1 MIEYLEEFLLP
12 FNNAYKIRPFIGII
26 VGFSV
31 RGLTMPRI
39 SRNFFALLLGV
50 LGLILLFAV
59 ACGPTDPD
67 ETVPTEE
74 IQTTP
79 LTSSTEAAYPISTPI
94 VAEYPAP
101 VYDAQAANESGYPAP
116 AEPGPRVDPSE
127 RFQFDLP
134 LAANSTIVSGNA
146 AKNLPLAIVDVTFAG
161 VILGSGQ
168 SDENGR
174 FEIPVTPL
182 PEGHRI
188 GIALAS
194 LEPDVEFQDKLTELY
209 PYRGDGYMMLP
220 DIGVFFDTA
229 MTEE

>member
-1 MIEYLEEFLLP
+1 MIDYHEAFLLP
-12 FNNAYKIRPFIGII
+12 FNNADKIMSFIGII
-26 VGFSV
+26 GGFSV
-31 RGLTMPRI
+31 RGLTMPRL
-39 SRNFFALLLGV
+39 SRKFFAPLLGL

-59 ACGPTDPD
+59 ACGPTDLNEPIQ
-67 ETVPTEE
+67 TEE
-74 IQTTP
+74 IQKTP
-79 LTSSTEAAYPISTPI
+79 LPPSTGAAYPISTPI

-101 VYDAQAANESGYPAP
+101 VNDAQATNESAYPAP
-116 AEPGPRVDPSE
+116 ALPGPRVDPAE
-127 RFQFDLP
+127 RFRFDLP
-134 LAANSTIVSGNA
+134 LPANNTIVTGQA
-146 AKNLPLAIVDVTFAG
+146 PENLPLAIVDVTFAG
-161 VILGSGQ
+161 VILGSGL

-194 LEPDVEFQDKLTELY
+194 LKPGAEFQDKLTELY
-209 PYRGDGYMMLP
+209 PYRGDGYMMVP